1 METGPILEV
10 VDFSGG
16 FTAGDGEFTP
26 VLKHVAFSVERA
38 AFTAI
43 VGETGSGKT
52 LMALSILG
60 IAPRSFRR
68 TAGLVRFQG
77 ADLVPDDD
85 KAMRR
90 VRGSQ
95 ISMVF
100 QDARASLN
108 PVFTV
113 GYQISD
119 VCRLHRHV
127 GRKEAWQMAEQML
140 ERVRV
145 PEPGR
150 RMRQYPHEF
159 SGGMA
164 QRAQLAMALI
174 CHPSLLVLD
183 EPTTGLDVTIQADIL
198 DLVVELTASE
208 GLSTL
213 LITHD
218 LGIVAETC
226 DFLVVMK
233 DGEVRETGTCEQVMT
248 APTSPYTQQL
258 LADSR
263 LAGVPR

>member
-1 METGPILEV
+1 MPTLTGAVRSFVETGPILEV
-10 VDFSGG
+10 VDYSGG
-16 FTAGDGEFTP
+16 FTSGAGEFTP
-26 VLKHVAFSVERA
+26 VLKRVAFSVPRA

-68 TAGLVRFQG
+68 TAGSVRFQG

-90 VRGSQ
+90 VRGAQ

-113 GYQISD
+113 GY
-119 VCRLHRHV
+119 V
-127 GRKEAWQMAEQML
+127 GRKEAWQMAENML

-198 DLVVELTASE
+198 DLVVDLTASE

-226 DFLVVMK
+226 DFVVVMK
-233 DGEVRETGTCEQVMT
+233 EGEVRETGTCEQVMT
-248 APTSPYTQQL
+248 APASPYTQQL